1 MLPRCCTVGGVC
13 VARGGERVG
22 RTREGGIIAD
32 GSGRVFVMGL
42 PFLSLIAA
50 AAGRHKSKAQLIQ
63 RLRGKRRQ
71 MSVCVGICV
80 VNNESREKG
89 RSGSKEIME
98 AWSREKGQQAKGVKS
113 VNGSPKSYTHTQSL
127 RHETLLHQSVVFS
140 FAFSLLAYY
149 THFSLFILLLV
160 CTLRYLP
167 KNKPASSLSFLPQSP
182 SPPLSLSRSLL

>member
-1 MLPRCCTVGGVC
+1 
-13 VARGGERVG
+13 
-22 RTREGGIIAD
+22 
-32 GSGRVFVMGL
+32 
-42 PFLSLIAA
+42 
-50 AAGRHKSKAQLIQ
+50 
-63 RLRGKRRQ
+63 

-113 VNGSPKSYTHTQSL
+113 VNQAQWFPAIIHTQSL